1 MNLAYFKYWLW
12 FHHLHGIAGKF
23 ENSENL
29 NWVISFLKLVDQ
41 IVLATHLFA
50 AALAFPGNKF
60 DVKAITDRNKKGYR
74 YRITIVRFLQ

>member
-1 MNLAYFKYWLW
+1 M
-12 FHHLHGIAGKF
+12 
-23 ENSENL
+23 
-29 NWVISFLKLVDQ
+29 
-41 IVLATHLFA
+41 LATHLFA